1 MQKLDFNKDGKL
13 VAYTDNGC
21 TDGKSATTEVKGTF
35 EVSADVVNFILAKE
49 YDLPATTRIEL
60 EKELFVGHYH
70 YKYLYCVIGND
81 EQQSLLQKYNQRVD
95 EQQKELES
103 YRHMVDEQHKM
114 MQEYRNKV
122 NKLSNVE
129 NELKRLRKAVDDFN
143 KNARFYERKIKI

>member
-35 EVSADVVNFILAKE
+35 DVSADVVNFILAKE
-49 YDLPATTRIEL
+49 YDLPAALGIEL
-60 EKELFVGHYH
+60 TKEEMFGHYR
-70 YKYLYCVIGND
+70 YKRLYCCIGN
-81 EQQSLLQKYNQRVD
+81 D

-103 YRHMVDEQHKM
+103 YRHEVDEKHKLL
-114 MQEYRNKV
+114 QEYRHRIEE
-122 NKLSNVE
+122 LSNVE

-143 KNARFYERKIKI
+143 RTRRFYERKIKI